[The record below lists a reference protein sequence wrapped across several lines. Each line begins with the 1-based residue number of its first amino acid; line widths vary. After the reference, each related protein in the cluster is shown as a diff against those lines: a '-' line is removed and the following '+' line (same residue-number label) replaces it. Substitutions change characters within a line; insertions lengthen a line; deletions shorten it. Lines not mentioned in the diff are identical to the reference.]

1 MTYTKSYKII
11 NSNKSGHECVDLNG
25 KIIYISKKE
34 LETNA
39 EFLDI
44 DYDEAIQMWLEDEGY
59 LENEEQE
66 TLCKKAKDSGIM
78 STIHGAKAEKPKAK
92 VERERKENPTK
103 ERIIAE
109 MGKFL
114 CQLDGI
120 SGVNITNI
128 GKIIEFECENKHFKL
143 DLIQKRE
150 KKVK

>member
-1 MTYTKSYKII
+1 MVY
-11 NSNKSGHECVDLNG
+11 NLNG
-25 KIIYISKKE
+25 KNIKIPDEEIKKNME
-34 LETNA
+34 I
-39 EFLDI
+39 LDLSEE
-44 DYDEAIQMWLEDEGY
+44 EAIQLYLEDEGY
-59 LENEEQE
+59 LENEEVAE
-66 TLCKKAKDSGIM
+66 LTKKAKDSGIM
-78 STIHGAKAEKPKAK
+78 STIHGAKAEKPKAR

-109 MGKFL
+109 IGKFL

-120 SGVNITNI
+120 SGVNIVNI

>member
-1 MTYTKSYKII
+1 MVY
-11 NSNKSGHECVDLNG
+11 NLNG
-25 KIIYISKKE
+25 KNIKIPDEDIKRNME
-34 LETNA
+34 I
-39 EFLDI
+39 LDLSE
-44 DYDEAIQMWLEDEGY
+44 DEAIQLYLEDEGY
-59 LENEEQE
+59 LENEEVAE
-66 TLCKKAKDSGIM
+66 LTKKAKDSGIM

-109 MGKFL
+109 IGKFL

>member
-1 MTYTKSYKII
+1 MVYILNDKKIRI
-11 NSNKSGHECVDLNG
+11 PDEEIKKNMEILDL
-25 KIIYISKKE
+25 SE
-34 LETNA
+34 E
-39 EFLDI
+39 
-44 DYDEAIQMWLEDEGY
+44 EAIQLYLEDEGY
-59 LENEEQE
+59 LENEEVAE
-66 TLCKKAKDSGIM
+66 LTKKAKDSGIM

-109 MGKFL
+109 IGKFL

-120 SGVNITNI
+120 SGVNIINI

-150 KKVK
+150 RKEKI

>member
-1 MTYTKSYKII
+1 M
-11 NSNKSGHECVDLNG
+11 
-25 KIIYISKKE
+25 IYILNDKNIKIPDEEIKKNME
-34 LETNA
+34 I
-39 EFLDI
+39 LDLSEE
-44 DYDEAIQMWLEDEGY
+44 EAIQLYLEDEGY
-59 LENEEQE
+59 LENEEVTE
-66 TLCKKAKDSGIM
+66 LTKKAKDSGIM
-78 STIHGAKAEKPKAK
+78 STIHGAKAEKPKTR

-109 MGKFL
+109 IGKFL

-120 SGVNITNI
+120 SGVNIVNI

>member
-1 MTYTKSYKII
+1 MVY
-11 NSNKSGHECVDLNG
+11 NLNG
-25 KIIYISKKE
+25 KNIKIPDEEIKKNME
-34 LETNA
+34 I
-39 EFLDI
+39 LDLSQE
-44 DYDEAIQMWLEDEGY
+44 EAIQLYLEDEGY

-66 TLCKKAKDSGIM
+66 NLCKKAKDSGIM
-78 STIHGAKAEKPKAK
+78 STIHGAKSDKPKAK

-109 MGKFL
+109 IGKFL

-120 SGVNITNI
+120 SSVNITNI

>member
-1 MTYTKSYKII
+1 MTY
-11 NSNKSGHECVDLNG
+11 NFNG
-25 KIIYISKKE
+25 KNIKVPDEEIKKNME
-34 LETNA
+34 I
-39 EFLDI
+39 LDLSQE
-44 DYDEAIQMWLEDEGY
+44 EAIQLYLEDEGY

-66 TLCKKAKDSGIM
+66 NLCKKAKDSGIM
-78 STIHGAKAEKPKAK
+78 STIHGAKSDKPKAK

-109 MGKFL
+109 IGKFL

-120 SGVNITNI
+120 SSVNITNI

>member
-1 MTYTKSYKII
+1 MVY
-11 NSNKSGHECVDLNG
+11 NFNG
-25 KIIYISKKE
+25 KNIKVPDEEIKKNME
-34 LETNA
+34 I
-39 EFLDI
+39 LDLSQE
-44 DYDEAIQMWLEDEGY
+44 EAIQLYLEDEGY

-66 TLCKKAKDSGIM
+66 NLCKKAKDSGIM
-78 STIHGAKAEKPKAK
+78 STIHGAKSDKPKAK

-109 MGKFL
+109 IGKFL

-120 SGVNITNI
+120 SSVNITNI

>member
-1 MTYTKSYKII
+1 MVY
-11 NSNKSGHECVDLNG
+11 NLNG
-25 KIIYISKKE
+25 KNIKIPDEDIKRNME
-34 LETNA
+34 I
-39 EFLDI
+39 LDLSE
-44 DYDEAIQMWLEDEGY
+44 DEAIQLYLEDEGY
-59 LENEEQE
+59 LENEEVAE
-66 TLCKKAKDSGIM
+66 LTKKAKDSGIM

-109 MGKFL
+109 IGKFL

-120 SGVNITNI
+120 SGVNIANI

-150 KKVK
+150 RKEKI

>member
-1 MTYTKSYKII
+1 MVY
-11 NSNKSGHECVDLNG
+11 NLNG
-25 KIIYISKKE
+25 KNIKIPDEDIKRNME
-34 LETNA
+34 I
-39 EFLDI
+39 LDLSE
-44 DYDEAIQMWLEDEGY
+44 DEAIQLYLEDEGY
-59 LENEEQE
+59 LENEEVAE
-66 TLCKKAKDSGIM
+66 LTKKAKDSGIM
-78 STIHGAKAEKPKAK
+78 STIHGAKAEKPRVK

-109 MGKFL
+109 IGKFL

-120 SGVNITNI
+120 SGVNIANI

>member
-1 MTYTKSYKII
+1 MVY
-11 NSNKSGHECVDLNG
+11 NFNG
-25 KIIYISKKE
+25 KNIKVPDEEIKKNME
-34 LETNA
+34 I
-39 EFLDI
+39 LDLSQE
-44 DYDEAIQMWLEDEGY
+44 EAIQLYLEDEGY
-59 LENEEQE
+59 LKNEEQE
-66 TLCKKAKDSGIM
+66 NLCKKAKDSGIM
-78 STIHGAKAEKPKAK
+78 STIHGAKSDKPKVK

-109 MGKFL
+109 IGKFL

-120 SGVNITNI
+120 SSVNITNI

>member
-1 MTYTKSYKII
+1 MVY
-11 NSNKSGHECVDLNG
+11 NLNG
-25 KIIYISKKE
+25 KNIKISDRDIQRNMKI
-34 LETNA
+34 
-39 EFLDI
+39 LDLSEE
-44 DYDEAIQMWLEDEGY
+44 EAIQLYLEDEGY
-59 LENEEQE
+59 LENEEVAE
-66 TLCKKAKDSGIM
+66 LTKKAKDSGIM

-120 SGVNITNI
+120 SGVNIANI

>member
-1 MTYTKSYKII
+1 MVY
-11 NSNKSGHECVDLNG
+11 NLNG
-25 KIIYISKKE
+25 KNIKIPDEEIKKNME
-34 LETNA
+34 I
-39 EFLDI
+39 LDLSEE
-44 DYDEAIQMWLEDEGY
+44 EAIQLYLEDEGY
-59 LENEEQE
+59 LENEEVAE
-66 TLCKKAKDSGIM
+66 LTKKAKDSGIM

-109 MGKFL
+109 IGKFL

-120 SGVNITNI
+120 SGVNIVNI

>member
-1 MTYTKSYKII
+1 MVYILNDKKIRI
-11 NSNKSGHECVDLNG
+11 PDEEIKKNMEILDL
-25 KIIYISKKE
+25 SE
-34 LETNA
+34 E
-39 EFLDI
+39 
-44 DYDEAIQMWLEDEGY
+44 EAIQLYLEDEGY
-59 LENEEQE
+59 LENEEVTE
-66 TLCKKAKDSGIM
+66 LTKKAKDSGIM

-109 MGKFL
+109 IGKFL

-120 SGVNITNI
+120 SGVNIVNI

>member
-1 MTYTKSYKII
+1 MVY
-11 NSNKSGHECVDLNG
+11 NLNG
-25 KIIYISKKE
+25 KNIKIPDEEIKKNME
-34 LETNA
+34 I
-39 EFLDI
+39 LDLSEE
-44 DYDEAIQMWLEDEGY
+44 EAIQLYLEDEGY
-59 LENEEQE
+59 LENEEVAE
-66 TLCKKAKDSGIM
+66 LTKKAKDSGIM

-109 MGKFL
+109 IGKFL

-120 SGVNITNI
+120 SGVNIANI

>member
-1 MTYTKSYKII
+1 MVYILNDKKIRI
-11 NSNKSGHECVDLNG
+11 PDEEIKKNMEILDL
-25 KIIYISKKE
+25 SE
-34 LETNA
+34 E
-39 EFLDI
+39 
-44 DYDEAIQMWLEDEGY
+44 EAIQLYLEDEGY
-59 LENEEQE
+59 LENEEVAE
-66 TLCKKAKDSGIM
+66 LTKKAKDSGIM
-78 STIHGAKAEKPKAK
+78 STIHGAKSDKPKVK

>member
-1 MTYTKSYKII
+1 MVY
-11 NSNKSGHECVDLNG
+11 NLNG
-25 KIIYISKKE
+25 KNIKIPDEDIKRNME
-34 LETNA
+34 I
-39 EFLDI
+39 LDLSE
-44 DYDEAIQMWLEDEGY
+44 DEAIQLYLEDEGY
-59 LENEEQE
+59 LENEEVAE
-66 TLCKKAKDSGIM
+66 LTKKAKDSGIM

-109 MGKFL
+109 IGKFL
-114 CQLDGI
+114 CQLDWI

>member
-1 MTYTKSYKII
+1 MVY
-11 NSNKSGHECVDLNG
+11 NLNG
-25 KIIYISKKE
+25 KNIKIPDEDIKRNME
-34 LETNA
+34 I
-39 EFLDI
+39 LDLSE
-44 DYDEAIQMWLEDEGY
+44 DEAIQLYLEDEGY
-59 LENEEQE
+59 LENEEVAE
-66 TLCKKAKDSGIM
+66 LTKKAKDSGIM
-78 STIHGAKAEKPKAK
+78 STIHEAKSDKPRTK

-109 MGKFL
+109 IGKFL

>member
-1 MTYTKSYKII
+1 MVY
-11 NSNKSGHECVDLNG
+11 NFNG
-25 KIIYISKKE
+25 KNIKIPDEEIKKNME
-34 LETNA
+34 I
-39 EFLDI
+39 LDLSQE
-44 DYDEAIQMWLEDEGY
+44 EAIQLYLEDEGY
-59 LENEEQE
+59 LENEEVAE
-66 TLCKKAKDSGIM
+66 LTKKAKDSGIM
-78 STIHGAKAEKPKAK
+78 STIHGAKSDKPKAK

>member
-1 MTYTKSYKII
+1 MVY
-11 NSNKSGHECVDLNG
+11 NLNG
-25 KIIYISKKE
+25 KNIKIPDEEIKKNME
-34 LETNA
+34 I
-39 EFLDI
+39 LDLSEE
-44 DYDEAIQMWLEDEGY
+44 EAIQLYLEDEGY
-59 LENEEQE
+59 LENEEVAE
-66 TLCKKAKDSGIM
+66 LTKKAKDSGIM

-109 MGKFL
+109 IGKFL

-120 SGVNITNI
+120 SGVNIINI

>member
-1 MTYTKSYKII
+1 MVY
-11 NSNKSGHECVDLNG
+11 NLNG
-25 KIIYISKKE
+25 KNIKIPDEDIKRNME
-34 LETNA
+34 I
-39 EFLDI
+39 LDLSE
-44 DYDEAIQMWLEDEGY
+44 DEAIQLYLEDEGY
-59 LENEEQE
+59 LENEEVEQL
-66 TLCKKAKDSGIM
+66 TKKAKDNKIM
-78 STIHGAKAEKPKAK
+78 STIHGAKAEKPRAK

-109 MGKFL
+109 IGKFL

>member
-1 MTYTKSYKII
+1 MVY
-11 NSNKSGHECVDLNG
+11 NLNG
-25 KIIYISKKE
+25 KNIKIPDEEIRKNME
-34 LETNA
+34 I
-39 EFLDI
+39 LDLSEE
-44 DYDEAIQMWLEDEGY
+44 EAIQLYLEDEGY
-59 LENEEQE
+59 LENEEVAE
-66 TLCKKAKDSGIM
+66 LTKKAKDSGIM

-109 MGKFL
+109 IGKFL

-120 SGVNITNI
+120 SGVNIINI

>member
-1 MTYTKSYKII
+1 MVYNLNDKNIKIPDEEI
-11 NSNKSGHECVDLNG
+11 KKNMEILDL
-25 KIIYISKKE
+25 SE
-34 LETNA
+34 E
-39 EFLDI
+39 
-44 DYDEAIQMWLEDEGY
+44 EAIQLYLEDEGY
-59 LENEEQE
+59 LENEEVAE
-66 TLCKKAKDSGIM
+66 LTKKAKNSGIM

-109 MGKFL
+109 IGKFL

-120 SGVNITNI
+120 SGVNIANI

>member
-1 MTYTKSYKII
+1 MVYNLNDKKIRI
-11 NSNKSGHECVDLNG
+11 PDEEIKKNMEILDL
-25 KIIYISKKE
+25 SE
-34 LETNA
+34 E
-39 EFLDI
+39 
-44 DYDEAIQMWLEDEGY
+44 EAIQLYLEDEGY
-59 LENEEQE
+59 LENEEVAE
-66 TLCKKAKDSGIM
+66 LTKKAKDSGIM

-109 MGKFL
+109 IGKFL

-150 KKVK
+150 RKEKI

>member
-1 MTYTKSYKII
+1 MVYNLNDKKIRI
-11 NSNKSGHECVDLNG
+11 PDEEIRKNMEILDL
-25 KIIYISKKE
+25 SE
-34 LETNA
+34 E
-39 EFLDI
+39 
-44 DYDEAIQMWLEDEGY
+44 EAIQLYLEDEGY
-59 LENEEQE
+59 LENEEVAE
-66 TLCKKAKDSGIM
+66 LTKKAKDSGIM

-109 MGKFL
+109 IGKFL

-120 SGVNITNI
+120 SGVNIVNI

>member
-1 MTYTKSYKII
+1 MVY
-11 NSNKSGHECVDLNG
+11 NFNG
-25 KIIYISKKE
+25 KNIKVPDEEIKKNME
-34 LETNA
+34 I
-39 EFLDI
+39 LDLSEE
-44 DYDEAIQMWLEDEGY
+44 EAIQLYLEDEGY
-59 LENEEQE
+59 LENEEVAE
-66 TLCKKAKDSGIM
+66 LTKKAKDSGIM
-78 STIHGAKAEKPKAK
+78 STIHGAKSDKPKAK

-109 MGKFL
+109 IGKFL

>member
-1 MTYTKSYKII
+1 MTYILNDKKIKI
-11 NSNKSGHECVDLNG
+11 PDEEIKKNMEILDL
-25 KIIYISKKE
+25 SQE
-34 LETNA
+34 
-39 EFLDI
+39 
-44 DYDEAIQMWLEDEGY
+44 EAIQLYLEDEGY
-59 LENEEQE
+59 LENEEVAE
-66 TLCKKAKDSGIM
+66 LTKKAKDSGIM
-78 STIHGAKAEKPKAK
+78 STIHGAKSDKPKAK

-109 MGKFL
+109 IGKFL

-120 SGVNITNI
+120 SNINIANI

>member
-1 MTYTKSYKII
+1 MTYILNDKKIKI
-11 NSNKSGHECVDLNG
+11 PDEEIKKNMEILDL
-25 KIIYISKKE
+25 SE
-34 LETNA
+34 E
-39 EFLDI
+39 
-44 DYDEAIQMWLEDEGY
+44 EAIQLYLEDEGY
-59 LENEEQE
+59 LENEEVAE
-66 TLCKKAKDSGIM
+66 LTKKAKDSGIM
-78 STIHGAKAEKPKAK
+78 STIHGAKSDKPKAK

-120 SGVNITNI
+120 SSVNITNI

>member
-1 MTYTKSYKII
+1 MVYILNDKKIRI
-11 NSNKSGHECVDLNG
+11 PDEEIKKNMEILDL
-25 KIIYISKKE
+25 SKE
-34 LETNA
+34 
-39 EFLDI
+39 
-44 DYDEAIQMWLEDEGY
+44 EAIQLYLEDEGY
-59 LENEEQE
+59 LENEEVAE
-66 TLCKKAKDSGIM
+66 LTKKAKDSGIM

-92 VERERKENPTK
+92 IERERKENPTK

-109 MGKFL
+109 IGKFL

>member
-1 MTYTKSYKII
+1 MVYILNDKKIRI
-11 NSNKSGHECVDLNG
+11 PDEEIRKNMEILDL
-25 KIIYISKKE
+25 SE
-34 LETNA
+34 E
-39 EFLDI
+39 
-44 DYDEAIQMWLEDEGY
+44 EAIQLYLEDEGY
-59 LENEEQE
+59 LENEEVAE
-66 TLCKKAKDSGIM
+66 LTKKAKDSGIM

-109 MGKFL
+109 IGKFL

-120 SGVNITNI
+120 SGVNIVNI

>member
-1 MTYTKSYKII
+1 MTYKII
-11 NSNKSGHECVDLNG
+11 DSKKSGYECIDLDG

-44 DYDEAIQMWLEDEGY
+44 DYNEAIQMWLEDEGY

-66 TLCKKAKDSGIM
+66 NLCKKAKDSGIM
-78 STIHGAKAEKPKAK
+78 STIHGAKSDKPKVK

-109 MGKFL
+109 IGKFL

-120 SGVNITNI
+120 SNVNIANI

>member
-1 MTYTKSYKII
+1 MVY
-11 NSNKSGHECVDLNG
+11 NFNG
-25 KIIYISKKE
+25 KNIKVPDEEIKKNME
-34 LETNA
+34 I
-39 EFLDI
+39 LDLSQE
-44 DYDEAIQMWLEDEGY
+44 EAIQLYLEDEGY

-66 TLCKKAKDSGIM
+66 NLCKKAKDSGIM
-78 STIHGAKAEKPKAK
+78 STIHGAKSDKPKAK